1 MYEGEWKNNKM
12 HGKGI
17 FTWRDGRRYEGEYV
31 NDKKEGFG
39 IFEWPDG

>member
-1 MYEGEWKNNKM
+1 M

-17 FTWRDGRRYEGEYV
+17 FTWRDGRRYEGDYI

-39 IFEWPDG
+39 MFEWPDG